1 MDEQK
6 FIEYVFVFC
15 LLISLLADNKGNS
28 NFALWV
34 MVQYTKEFNYLCN
47 NDLESFGYQA
57 MK

>member
-15 LLISLLADNKGNS
+15 LLISLLADNKENS

-34 MVQYTKEFNYLCN
+34 MVQYTKEFNYLCD